1 MVAKE
6 NSTRRPDGTFAA
18 WAEALSSDPGTAISS
33 LLEGRGARGA
43 FQLAEPADFLADL
56 LAQQA
61 LRSRRDALVETI
73 DGALIEWLEERSTW
87 PPDRIARFG
96 TRAYVAEFSD
106 ALAVVARLP
115 LSSSP
120 ARLIDDVAIWDNRF
134 RSLRWPD
141 DIDLL
146 RQFDLALAQHQRDER
161 LAARWF
167 ASCEEAAWAGPYWQD
182 GLEIGLLGLRKIPDP
197 TKVQPERLVA
207 TALARFAAL
216 SSQRGTDSSELR
228 AEFRRHVS
236 TLTVL
241 YPRHHSH
248 WKQTWAS
255 ALGSLHGFGR
265 HRSVAHNDWLRLA
278 LPRQCVPETGLGRNV
293 PARGNRPR
301 AARRS
306 AYLPRKAE
314 LDEVVLAVDAA
325 EALDDGLWRKAR
337 ALLTRHW
344 NYARYAHHSY
354 YAVRTTHNL
363 CDRLLRKSPS
373 GAQLTEIL
381 NWTLQSLQAENSN
394 SYVWDLWAKVLAAV
408 GAVET
413 SLDVRW
419 ETVRR
424 FPDNLVPRTALI
436 VALANRERLT
446 LAENLLKET
455 SRDFPNDVIE
465 PRLLGTKRWSSAVS
479 KRAMRHTDDPLANRI
494 RKVIDDE
501 QFFRTVGF
509 QHRAIEP
516 EMGPQVRSVLASLR
530 NRTEL
535 MERYFSPP
543 SEASVL
549 RDRAA
554 QAPPTS
560 ELELVVACRTGASP
574 QRDESLDSWLSV
586 RPASYS
592 ARLLAL
598 SRSINGHGPDR
609 EEFSRVRSEFPQHR
623 HWNKWLGYPFAAPGD
638 RAKLRQEARQNEGLW
653 GGRLSAVYPDLDVP
667 YSRQAE
673 PAREPWRRLFED
685 VALANAD
692 AGLPQFS

>member
-6 NSTRRPDGTFAA
+6 DSTPRLDGAFAA
-18 WAEALSSDPGTAISS
+18 WAEALSSDPGTAISGM
-33 LLEGRGARGA
+33 LEGRGARGA

-56 LAQQA
+56 LAQQP
-61 LRSRRDALVETI
+61 LRPHRDALVEAI
-73 DGALIEWLEERSTW
+73 DGALIGWLEERSAW
-87 PPDRIARFG
+87 QPDRIARFG
-96 TRAYVAEFSD
+96 TRAFVAQYSD

-120 ARLIDDVAIWDNRF
+120 ARMIDDVASWDNRF

-146 RQFDLALAQHQRDER
+146 RQFDLALSRHQPDER

-167 ASCEEAAWAGPYWQD
+167 ASCEEAAWAGPYWRD
-182 GLEIGLLGLRKIPDP
+182 GLDVGLLGLRKIPDP
-197 TKVQPERLVA
+197 TKVQAERLVA

-216 SSQRGTDSSELR
+216 SSERGTDSAELR

-236 TLTVL
+236 TLFVL
-241 YPRHHSH
+241 YPRHDSH
-248 WKQTWAS
+248 WKQTWAN

-265 HRSVAHNDWLRLA
+265 HGSVARNDWLRPA
-278 LPRQCVPETGLGRNV
+278 LPRQCFPGIGPDRNV
-293 PARGNRPR
+293 PARGGQTR
-301 AARRS
+301 AARRPP
-306 AYLPRKAE
+306 YPPRRAE

-325 EALDDGLWRKAR
+325 EVLNDALWREAH
-337 ALLTRHW
+337 ALLSRHW
-344 NYARYAHHSY
+344 NYARYAHNSY

-363 CDRLLRKSPS
+363 CDRLLRKHPS
-373 GAQLTEIL
+373 GAQLTEIH
-381 NWTLQSLQAENSN
+381 NWTLQSLQAENGN
-394 SYVWDLWAKVLAAV
+394 AYVWDLWAKVLAAV

-424 FPDNLVPRTALI
+424 FPDNLVTRTALI
-436 VALANRERLT
+436 VALANSERLT

-465 PRLLGTKRWSSAVS
+465 SRLLDTKRWSRVAS
-479 KRAMRHTDDPLANRI
+479 KMSTQHTGNPLAKRVQ
-494 RKVIDDE
+494 KVIDDE
-501 QFFRTVGF
+501 KFFRQLGVQGRTTRPEVGL
-509 QHRAIEP
+509 QT
-516 EMGPQVRSVLASLR
+516 RSVLASLR

-535 MERYFSPP
+535 IERYFSPP
-543 SEASVL
+543 SETSIL
-549 RDRAA
+549 RDGT
-554 QAPPTS
+554 APTRPTS
-560 ELELVVACRTGASP
+560 ELELVVACRTGAWP
-574 QRDESLDSWLSV
+574 QQDESLDSWLSV

-598 SRSINGHGPDR
+598 STGINGHGPDQ
-609 EEFSRVRSEFPQHR
+609 EEFSRLRSEFPQHR
-623 HWNKWLGYPFAAPGD
+623 HWNKWLGYPFAAPGE
-638 RAKLRQEARQNEGLW
+638 RAKLRQEAREKGLW
-653 GGRLSAVYPDLDVP
+653 GGRLSAVYPDLNVP
-667 YSRQAE
+667 YSRPAE